1 MGMGVIIMF
10 QVIEKINKR
19 YGSVKTVYAVKEFNG
34 AIWFLFYGYDG
45 WEWKDAEH
53 YEPEIKN

>member
-1 MGMGVIIMF
+1 MF

-53 YEPEIKN
+53 YEPCEDK